1 MSGGWWAVAAVVA
14 VVLAT
19 VVIGIFGVRVSRTT
33 QDFLVASR
41 SVSPTLNASAIGG
54 EYLSAASF
62 LGIAGLV
69 LTYGVDML
77 WFPVGYTVGYLVLL
91 LLVAGPLRRSG
102 AYTLPDFAEMRLG
115 SQRLR
120 LVSSVLV
127 VLIGWLYLLP
137 QLQGAGIT
145 LHALTGAPTW
155 VGAAVVAVV
164 VGITVAAG
172 GMRSI
177 TVVQAFQ
184 YWLKLAAIALPAVL
198 LVAYWFHDGS
208 PVFAD
213 GDWGTPL
220 SGYGGRDYP
229 LYATYSIVLATFL
242 GTMGLPHV
250 LVRFYTNPDGRAARR
265 TTVAVLLLLSVFY
278 LFPPMFGALGRIY
291 TPQLAG
297 TPEAD
302 TVVLVLPGAVF
313 PGVLGTALSA
323 LVAAGAFAAFLSTAS
338 GLSVSV
344 AGVLSQDV
352 LSRTSRLGDGVRRFR
367 VGTTVAILV
376 PFLLALVAGRTDI
389 AQTVTLAFAVAAS
402 TFCPLLVLGIWWP
415 RLTVRGATSALLV
428 GGVTALGSVVAVLAL
443 GPFHGVLGALLG
455 QPAAWTVPLA
465 FATAIGVSLVT
476 QDRVPRTAPAA
487 LAQLHAPEALDLRGD
502 VRR

>member
-1 MSGGWWAVAAVVA
+1 MSGGWWAVAAVLA

-19 VVIGIFGVRVSRTT
+19 VFIGIFGVRVSRTT

-69 LTYGVDML
+69 LSYGVDML

-115 SQRLR
+115 SQLLR

-164 VGITVAAG
+164 VGITVVAG

-184 YWLKLAAIALPAVL
+184 YWLKLLAISLPAVL
-198 LVAYWFHDGS
+198 LVAFWFHDGS

-220 SGYGGRDYP
+220 SGYGGREYP

-278 LFPPMFGALGRIY
+278 LFPPMFGALGRVY
-291 TPQLAG
+291 TPELAG

-313 PGVLGTALSA
+313 PGGLGTALSA

-352 LSRTSRLGDGVRRFR
+352 LGRTARLGDGVRRFR
-367 VGTTVAILV
+367 IGTAVAVVV
-376 PFLLALVAGRTDI
+376 PFVLALVAGRADI
-389 AQTVTLAFAVAAS
+389 AETVTLAFAVAAS

-415 RLTVRGATSALLV
+415 RLTVRGAASALLV
-428 GGVTALGSVVAVLAL
+428 GGITALGSVVAVLAF
-443 GPFHGVLGALLG
+443 GPFDGVAGALLG

-465 FATAIGVSLVT
+465 FATAIGVSLAT
-476 QDRVPRTAPAA
+476 RDRVPRTAASA
-487 LAQLHAPEALDLRGD
+487 LAQLHAPEALDLRGEP
-502 VRR
+502 RR

>member
-1 MSGGWWAVAAVVA
+1 MTSSWWPVAAVVA

-19 VVIGIFGVRVSRTT
+19 VAVGTLGVRVSRTT
-33 QDFLVASR
+33 SDFLVASR
-41 SVSPTLNASAIGG
+41 SVSPLLNASAIGG

-91 LLVAGPLRRSG
+91 VLVAAPLRRSG
-102 AYTLPDFAEMRLG
+102 AYTLPDYAEMRFA
-115 SQRLR
+115 SARVRLT
-120 LVSSVLV
+120 SSVLV

-145 LHALTGAPTW
+145 LEVLTGAPRW
-155 VGAAVVAVV
+155 VGAVVVAVV
-164 VGITVAAG
+164 VAVTVASG

-184 YWLKLAAIALPAVL
+184 YWLKLAAIAVPAVL
-198 LVAYWFHDGS
+198 LVAAWRHAGA
-208 PVFAD
+208 PAFAE
-213 GDWGTPL
+213 GGWGTPL
-220 SGYGGRDYP
+220 SGYGGREYP
-229 LYATYSIVLATFL
+229 LYSTYSIVLATFL

-265 TTVAVLLLLSVFY
+265 TTLVVLGLLSVFY
-278 LFPPMFGALGRIY
+278 LFPPVFGALGRIY
-291 TPQLAG
+291 TPELAG
-297 TPEAD
+297 TTSAD
-302 TVVLVLPGAVF
+302 TVVLLLPGRVF
-313 PGVLGTALSA
+313 GGWVGQALSS

-352 LSRTSRLGDGVRRFR
+352 LHRVRRVEGIAARFR
-367 VGTTVAILV
+367 LSTVIAVVV
-376 PFLLALVAGRTDI
+376 PLALALVAGRTDL

-415 RLTVRGATSALLV
+415 RLTATGALASLAV
-428 GGVTALGSVVAVLAL
+428 GGGTALAAVALVLTA
-443 GPFHGVLGALLG
+443 GPFTGLVGALLD

-465 FATAIGVSLVT
+465 FVTAVVVSWRT
-476 QDRVPRTAPAA
+476 SPDDRRQTDAA
-487 LAQLHAPEALDLRGD
+487 LTQLHSPEELET
-502 VRR
+502 RR